1 MRSKRKPTPARR
13 GTTLIEVL
21 AGLVIL
27 ATLLVAVTVARGR
40 FLRQWADADARLRA
54 ARAADVL
61 MASWT
66 TGDSIAVPVNDSGPL
81 DGVRGGRWRTHVIPS
96 PGAADVGAR
105 IVRLEVSRQLTAAE
119 GGREIPVLSV
129 DLLTPAARRPQPAKG
144 TP

>member
-1 MRSKRKPTPARR
+1 MAGRRR

-27 ATLLVAVTVARGR
+27 ATLLVAVSVARGR

-66 TGDSIAVPVNDSGPL
+66 SGDTIAVPANASGPL
-81 DGVRGGRWRTHVIPS
+81 DGVRGGRWRTRVIPS
-96 PGAADVGAR
+96 ASAADVSTR

-119 GGREIPVLSV
+119 GARDEPVLSV
-129 DLLTPAARRPQPAKG
+129 DLLTPAPRRVQPARA
-144 TP
+144 TR